1 MIPAPFA
8 YHRPATVAAAVG
20 LLAGF
25 GEEGR
30 VLAGGHSLV
39 PLMKQRLAQPA
50 NLIDLAGIAE
60 LKGIRRDGGT
70 ILIGAMTTQAEI
82 LASSELAQLV
92 PIMAETA
99 RQIADPQVRAMGT
112 LGGNLANGDPGND
125 MPAVMLA
132 LDAAYR
138 VTGKSGARTIKARDF
153 YRGIYQTALAADEI
167 LTAIELPMPAAGHG
181 HAYEKLKR
189 KVGDYATAAAAVVL
203 TASGGRIAT
212 CAISLTNLDDRPVLA
227 KDAAAAVI
235 GTALDAAAIAKAK
248 NAAAAVMSP
257 AADTRGTAQYRTSV
271 GAIMVARALSR
282 AFTRAAR

>member
-1 MIPAPFA
+1 MIPAPFD
-8 YHRPATVAAAVG
+8 YHRPATVAAAIG

-39 PLMKQRLAQPA
+39 PLMKLRLAQPA

-60 LKGIRRDGGT
+60 LRGIRRDGST

-82 LASSELAQLV
+82 IASSELAQLV

-99 RQIADPQVRAMGT
+99 RQIADPQVRYLGT
-112 LGGNLANGDPGND
+112 LGGNAANGDPGND
-125 MPAVMLA
+125 MPAVMLT
-132 LDAAYR
+132 LDAAYQ
-138 VTGKSGARTIKARDF
+138 VTGKSGPRTIKARDF

-167 LTAIELPMPAAGHG
+167 LTAIELPVPPAGHG
-181 HAYEKLKR
+181 YAYEKLKR
-189 KVGDYATAAAAVVL
+189 KVGDYATAGAAVLL

-212 CAISLTNLDDRPVLA
+212 CAISLTNLNDRPVLA

-235 GTALDAAAIAKAK
+235 GTALDVAAIAKARS
-248 NAAAAVMSP
+248 AAASVMAP
-257 AADTRGTAQYRTSV
+257 AADTRGTVQYRTSV
-271 GAIMVARALSR
+271 GGVMVARALSR
-282 AFTRAAR
+282 AFTRATR

>member
-1 MIPAPFA
+1 MIPAPFD
-8 YHRPATVAAAVG
+8 YHRPATVAAAIG

-39 PLMKQRLAQPA
+39 PLMKLRLAQPA

-60 LKGIRRDGGT
+60 LRGIRRDGST

-82 LASSELAQLV
+82 IASSELAQLV

-99 RQIADPQVRAMGT
+99 RQIADPQVRYLGT
-112 LGGNLANGDPGND
+112 LGGNVANGDPGND
-125 MPAVMLA
+125 MPAVMLT
-132 LDAAYR
+132 LDAAYQ
-138 VTGKSGARTIKARDF
+138 VTGKSGPRTIKARDF

-167 LTAIELPMPAAGHG
+167 LTAIELPVPPAGHG
-181 HAYEKLKR
+181 YAYEKLKR
-189 KVGDYATAAAAVVL
+189 KVGDYATAGAAVLL

-212 CAISLTNLDDRPVLA
+212 CAISLTNLNDRPVLA

-235 GTALDAAAIAKAK
+235 GTALDVAAIAKARS
-248 NAAAAVMSP
+248 AAASVMAP
-257 AADTRGTAQYRTSV
+257 AADTRGTIQYRTSV
-271 GAIMVARALSR
+271 GGVMVARALSR
-282 AFTRAAR
+282 AFTRATR